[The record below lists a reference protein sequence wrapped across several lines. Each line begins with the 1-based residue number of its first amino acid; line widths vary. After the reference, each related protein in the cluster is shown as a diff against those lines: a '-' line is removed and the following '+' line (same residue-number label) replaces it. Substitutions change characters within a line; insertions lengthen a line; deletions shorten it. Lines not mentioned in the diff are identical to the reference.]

1 MNFDLSDEQRLLQ
14 DTVRQFLE
22 GECPLTHVR
31 AVFEGE
37 GHDPTLWKG
46 LAELGVA
53 VRGGRLHLGPTRAH
67 AVEFLEESG
76 SLSLVAAGGDEV
88 TVPLSPGTLGIS
100 CFQVPVV
107 LHRGGA
113 PRVVLTDA
121 SGTTTE
127 IEGHVLDEATSAGLF
142 ARATGLQRI
151 DVFGR

>member
-1 MNFDLSDEQRLLQ
+1 MASSPTGWAGRDDAAAWVWATATGVLL
-14 DTVRQFLE
+14 
-22 GECPLTHVR
+22 
-31 AVFEGE
+31 
-37 GHDPTLWKG
+37 
-46 LAELGVA
+46 LAWAGDA
-53 VRGGRLHLGPTRAH
+53 ARGGVRRTLLLVA
-67 AVEFLEESG
+67 
-76 SLSLVAAGGDEV
+76 LVAAGGDEV

-127 IEGHVLDEATSAGLF
+127 VEGHVLDEATSAGLF